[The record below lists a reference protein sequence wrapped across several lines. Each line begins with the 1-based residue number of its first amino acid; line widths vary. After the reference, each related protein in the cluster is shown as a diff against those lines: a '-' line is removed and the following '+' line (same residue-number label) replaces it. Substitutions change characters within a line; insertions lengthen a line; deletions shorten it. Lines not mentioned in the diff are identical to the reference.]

1 MNVGGIIMHG
11 FIAGYYK
18 FSVWAMR
25 LAYVNLLWIV
35 FTILGLGIFGFMP
48 ATTGMFAVIRRWN
61 MGDDEISIFATFWQS
76 YKQEFI
82 KVNILGILLF
92 AIGYLLIVEFQILR
106 MQESVLYQ
114 IVSFGVLVSLFIYTI
129 VLTYFFPIF
138 VHFNLK
144 ITDYLKWP
152 FIIGIIHPIL
162 TVVLI
167 GGMAVLY
174 YIALMTV
181 PAILFFFGGSITAFI
196 IMWGASKSFSKYE
209 VNEVIE

>member
-1 MNVGGIIMHG
+1 MHG

-48 ATTGMFAVIRRWN
+48 ATTGMFAVIRKWN
-61 MGDDEISIFATFWQS
+61 MGDDEIPIFATFWQS

-209 VNEVIE
+209 MNEVIE

>member
-1 MNVGGIIMHG
+1 MHG

-48 ATTGMFAVIRRWN
+48 ATTGMFAVIRKWN
-61 MGDDEISIFATFWQS
+61 MGDDEIPIFATFWQS

-106 MQESVLYQ
+106 MQDSVLYQ

-209 VNEVIE
+209 MNEVIE